1 MNKFPKNNY
10 NYYSREEK
18 KEDNFNRNDNSF
30 SNLQMEGIISDLKKK
45 GYNNHQ
51 IKDIIS
57 SIQKNNNIQ
66 NNNVGNYNSINHGS
80 RIIRIKRGQDH
91 KTKGDNNSKKENE
104 KKQRNEYNKY
114 NTKIYISKNISGN
127 KCNQFNDIILKRKT
141 SEKIN
146 NFYNKPLLLINNDR
160 IIPRK
165 KTNNHIINILYDYGN
180 IIKRQKL
187 NSPFNE
193 SRNKFNNYSFY
204 NSKEKKSPQKGIKNN
219 VNGNKNHSNNKERRV
234 LKYKNRK
241 PKKLKQSDNNI
252 INKSNSNQMR
262 INNNNSSIKEY
273 SSSKNQPNT
282 IDNLENKKNICNK
295 IIEIEQ
301 NKLINRQRSVRQF
314 KHNLG
319 FNNIKLNYNAI
330 NNNIKNE
337 NKIIICEYKNQNYKY
352 NNKEKYNNYIYHDI
366 SNDIKNISN
375 NSSKKYFLK
384 HYDSNAFIRKINRI
398 TDYLNK
404 ETNIVE
410 SSLNNENESINKLKS
425 IQIDKN
431 IKLVKKKPTYNNLSK
446 RIIYDL
452 NNNNPKISYNS
463 HNTINSL
470 NIQHNT
476 INIEIEP
483 SYHKKTCTNNNLIKY
498 KKVNLKERNNSEQN
512 HQSTKYKIESLN
524 QINYISRRKRYKDG
538 QFEGIIIN
546 GKRELRGIM
555 KYKNGGK
562 YEGQWKND
570 KRNGKGVFIS
580 QNYNNPNLTGIKYE
594 GEFNNDKIEGYGIGK
609 YSSGDKYEGEWKNN
623 KQYGRGVLNYVGGGK
638 YVGEW
643 KNGKLNGEGTYYLKN
658 GERFE
663 GKFEDNKYN
672 GYGKY
677 YYNNGEYL
685 EGIFHEDLPTGE
697 CILHKLDGTTEIKN
711 YN

>member
-1 MNKFPKNNY
+1 MNKIPQNNY
-10 NYYSREEK
+10 NYYYSREEK
-18 KEDNFNRNDNSF
+18 KEDNFNGNNNSY
-30 SNLQMEGIISDLKKK
+30 SNLQIEGVINDLKKK
-45 GYNNHQ
+45 GYNNYQ

-66 NNNVGNYNSINHGS
+66 NNKVGNYNSINHGA
-80 RIIRIKRGQDH
+80 RIIRIKRGQDQ
-91 KTKGDNNSKKENE
+91 KNKGDNNIKKENDN
-104 KKQRNEYNKY
+104 KQRNEFNKY

-127 KCNQFNDIILKRKT
+127 KCNELNDMIIKRKT
-141 SEKIN
+141 TEKISDS
-146 NFYNKPLLLINNDR
+146 YNKHLLLINND
-160 IIPRK
+160 I
-165 KTNNHIINILYDYGN
+165 

-193 SRNKFNNYSFY
+193 SQNKFNNYSIY
-204 NSKEKKSPQKGIKNN
+204 DSKDKKSPQKEIKNN
-219 VNGNKNHSNNKERRV
+219 VIENKNYSNKKERRI

-241 PKKLKQSDNNI
+241 PKKLKQSENNI
-252 INKSNSNQMR
+252 INKSISNKMR
-262 INNNNSSIKEY
+262 INNNNCSIKEY
-273 SSSKNQPNT
+273 SSSKNHPNT
-282 IDNLENKKNICNK
+282 IDNLEKKVNIYNK

-301 NKLINRQRSVRQF
+301 KKLINRQRSVRQF

-319 FNNIKLNYNAI
+319 FNNIKLNYNSI

-337 NKIIICEYKNQNYKY
+337 NKIIICEYKNQNSKY
-352 NNKEKYNNYIYHDI
+352 NNKENYNNYIYHDI
-366 SNDIKNISN
+366 SNDIKNKSKN
-375 NSSKKYFLK
+375 NSKKYFLK
-384 HYDSNAFIRKINRI
+384 HYDSKAFIRKINLI

-404 ETNIVE
+404 ETNKIE
-410 SSLNNENESINKLKS
+410 SSLNNENESINTLKN
-425 IQIDKN
+425 IQIEKN
-431 IKLVKKKPTYNNLSK
+431 NKLVKKKHTYNNLSK

-452 NNNNPKISYNS
+452 NNNNPKIPYNS
-463 HNTINSL
+463 HNIINSL

-476 INIEIEP
+476 INIEIGS
-483 SYHKKTCTNNNLIKY
+483 SYHKKTGKNNNLIKY
-498 KKVNLKERNNSEQN
+498 KKLNLKERNNSEQK
-512 HQSTKYKIESLN
+512 HAIKYKIESQN
-524 QINYISRRKRYKDG
+524 EINYISRRKRYKDG
-538 QFEGIIIN
+538 LFEGIIIN

-570 KRNGKGVFIS
+570 RRNGKGVFTS

-643 KNGKLNGEGTYYLKN
+643 KNGKLNGEGIYYLKN

-711 YN
+711 FN